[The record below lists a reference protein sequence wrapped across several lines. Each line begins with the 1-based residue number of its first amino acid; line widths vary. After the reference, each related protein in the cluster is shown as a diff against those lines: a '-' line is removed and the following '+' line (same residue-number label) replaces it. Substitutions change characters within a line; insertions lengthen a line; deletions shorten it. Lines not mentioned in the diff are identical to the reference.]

1 MAGNS
6 GDPHTPGRAHGRV
19 NRAASAELPD
29 LPPHLAAR
37 RAVTAAAVGAVAS
50 GIAAFF
56 LPWQATILIGWST
69 AATVYGV
76 IVWSKLL
83 SMDAT
88 ASKRHATREDDSRV
102 AADVTLLA
110 ACVASL
116 VAVGLTL
123 VKAAASAGTTKAA
136 FTGVSV
142 LSVVLSWAV
151 VHTVF
156 TLRYGHLYYNRD
168 GGMDFHD
175 PSEPEPDYRDFAYVA
190 FTIGMTYQ
198 VSDTE
203 LTSRTIRSTALRHAL
218 LSFVFGT
225 AIIAMMINVV
235 AGLLGK

>member
-1 MAGNS
+1 VNR
-6 GDPHTPGRAHGRV
+6 PGRGD
-19 NRAASAELPD
+19 AAVSR
-29 LPPHLAAR
+29 HLAAR
-37 RAVTAAAVGAVAS
+37 RIVAAAAVGVVAS
-50 GIAAFF
+50 GIAAVF

-69 AATVYGV
+69 AATAYCVR
-76 IVWSKLL
+76 VWSAVLP
-83 SMDAT
+83 MDSR
-88 ASKRHATREDDSRV
+88 ASASHATVEDDSRF

-123 VKAAASAGTTKAA
+123 VKAAAMGGTTKAV

-156 TLRYGHLYYNRD
+156 TLRYGHLYYNRH

-175 PSEPEPDYRDFAYVA
+175 KGEPDPDYRDFAYVA

-203 LTSRTIRSTALRHAL
+203 LTSRAIRSTALRHAL

-225 AIIAMMINVV
+225 AIIAMTINVV